1 MNLNFANQILVS
13 LAAQGV
19 RDFCICPGARNAPL
33 LEILSRSSGL
43 NILSFFDERS
53 ASFFALGRARRDRR
67 PVAVITTSGTAVAEM
82 LPAAIEAYYTN
93 TPLVL
98 LSADRPKRLRGTG
111 APQSIEQMPIFA
123 PYVEKSWDL
132 SVDDVCDIRLT
143 RMKPY
148 HINLCFDEP
157 LLTNNDPE
165 TSFEVGDPQFETS
178 FEKSPSPT
186 PELKK
191 PLVVVGGLTS
201 LEKENIAHFL
211 QGCEIPIFLEA
222 TSGLRSHAKIDSL
235 QGGEKI
241 VSRLIESGEVE
252 SVVRIGDVPLGRYWR
267 DLDQMHIPVYSFSNK
282 EFSGTDKSEIAT
294 VDLKQWPGL
303 DLPAWDWS
311 RWRQLGHEKEQALQ
325 GLLLE
330 YPKSEVAFFKKF
342 ASTLASGESVY
353 IGNSLPIR
361 LWDLV
366 SDDSRPVHCNRGAN
380 GIDGQLSTAFGGMF
394 SKSQNRIVVGDLT
407 ALYDFNGLWISS
419 FLKSQRTDV
428 ELIVVNNGGGKIF
441 SRIFANPIF
450 QNNHQLSFQ
459 AMAEFWDWNY
469 SRLDDPS
476 LMRPSM
482 GLGLTEWS
490 PDEEQTHQFWQRYDE
505 LWKI

>member
-1 MNLNFANQILVS
+1 MNLKFANQILVS

-33 LEILSRSSGL
+33 LEILSQASGL
-43 NILSFFDERS
+43 NVLSFFDERS

-67 PVAVITTSGTAVAEM
+67 PVAVVTTSGTAVAEM

-98 LSADRPKRLRGTG
+98 ISADRPKRLRGTG
-111 APQSIEQMPIFA
+111 APQSIEQMPIFT

-132 SVDDVCDIRLT
+132 SVDDVCDIRIDRL
-143 RMKPY
+143 KPY

-157 LLTNNDPE
+157 LLTENYSVS
-165 TSFEVGDPQFETS
+165 SFDVAEPQFVSNAHKT
-178 FEKSPSPT
+178 
-186 PELKK
+186 LKPLPK
-191 PLVVVGGLTS
+191 LSKTLVVVGGLSS
-201 LEKENIAHFL
+201 LENKNIADFL
-211 QGCEIPIFLEA
+211 QSCEVPIFLEA
-222 TSGLRSHAKIDSL
+222 TSGLRSHPKIASL
-235 QGGEKI
+235 QGGERI
-241 VSRLIESGEVE
+241 VTRMIESGEVE

-267 DLDQMHIPVYSFSNK
+267 DLDQMNIPVYSFSNK
-282 EFSGTDKSEIAT
+282 EFSGTDKSEILT
-294 VDLKQWPGL
+294 VDLKEWPGL
-303 DLPAWDWS
+303 PLPAWDWS
-311 RWRQLGHEKEQALQ
+311 HWRQQGREKEQALQ
-325 GLLLE
+325 GLVLE
-330 YPKSEVAFFKKF
+330 YPKSEAAFFKKF
-342 ASTLASGESVY
+342 ATTLAEGESVY

-366 SDDSRPVHCNRGAN
+366 SEDSRPVHCNRGAN
-380 GIDGQLSTAFGGMF
+380 GIDGQLSTAFGGMY
-394 SKSQNRIVVGDLT
+394 SRSQNRIVVGDLT

-419 FLKSQRTDV
+419 FLKSQKSDV

-450 QNNHQLSFQ
+450 QNNHQLNFQ

-469 SRLDDPS
+469 SRLEDPS

-490 PDEEQTHQFWQRYDE
+490 PDEEQNNQFWQRYDE
-505 LWKI
+505 LWKN